1 MFTFLLALP
10 LNVKTDHV
18 LVFIISYIKL
28 TNKQKQSNKSYNF
41 ETTLGAE
48 EMAW

>member
-10 LNVKTDHV
+10 LNIKTNHV
-18 LVFIISYIKL
+18 LVFMISYVKL
-28 TNKQKQSNKSYNF
+28 TNKQKQNNKSKDF
-41 ETTLGAE
+41 ETTLEAE